1 MSDETGELEEL
12 RRRIASNDRAIVE
25 LVNERL
31 RLVTALWDW
40 KAIHG
45 AERLDPDRERR
56 LREQLAGSN
65 AGPLTEEEGLEQLV
79 TELLALT
86 KRELDG

>member
-1 MSDETGELEEL
+1 MSDETGEFEEL
-12 RRRIASNDRAIVE
+12 RRRIAANDCAIVE

-40 KAIHG
+40 KAVHG
-45 AERLDPDRERR
+45 AERLDPDRERL
-56 LREQLAGSN
+56 LRAQLAGAN
-65 AGPLTEEEGLEQLV
+65 TGPLTDEGLEQLV